1 MLRLNDILDKV
12 SSYAPNADLDLIM
25 RAYVYSA
32 RAHAGQM
39 RRSGEPYLIHP
50 IAVAGILA
58 EMRMDVD
65 TIAVGLLHDT
75 MEDCL
80 ATGSELASQ
89 FGPDVA
95 ELVDGVTKIGKLEFR
110 NKEEAQAENFRKL
123 VLAMARDVRVIL
135 VKLAD
140 RLHNMRTM
148 EHMRADRQ
156 RAISQE
162 TLEIY
167 APIANRLGLSR
178 LKSELE
184 DLCFRY
190 LHPEVYETLQERL
203 GVEAEERRQYI
214 DETSQILK
222 DNLAARGLTIEVKGR
237 PKHLFSVYHKMRD
250 QQLEF
255 EQIHDLLAFRIFT
268 NSLGECYTALGLIH
282 ADFRHIPE
290 RLKDYIANPK
300 SNGYQS
306 LHTVVIGPKGQQ
318 IEIQI
323 RTHEMHHVA
332 EIGIAAHWRYKEGH
346 LALSR
351 EDVNKVAKLRELFET
366 AKEVSDPTEF
376 LETIK
381 VDLFANEIFAFTPA
395 GDVKFFSQ
403 GSTVLD
409 FAFAIHT
416 EVGAT
421 CTGARV
427 NGRMVPLRYVIHS
440 GDKIE
445 ILTRPDQTPSRDW
458 LEIAKTGRAL
468 SKIRRHIREE
478 ERERGREIGRELLE
492 NELKRLGY
500 TFNRLLRDGTIQ
512 SAGKTLGFRNPEHL
526 YLALAQGHTPVRKV
540 LAEFVP
546 AEKLD
551 AQEEDANA
559 NALVT
564 FIKKLRKK
572 NHSPVLISGEEDVLV
587 TYARCCS
594 PLPGEPVMGFITRGR
609 GITVH
614 VANCKQ
620 LLALEPERRIPVEW
634 QREAGGTHSGEL
646 QIICTNQPGMLAEIG
661 STCKLTGINVT
672 KMEAHTM
679 DEDRAQLKLE
689 VSVTD
694 VNELSNLMRNLE
706 KIQGIIRVDRLR
718 A

>member
-1 MLRLNDILDKV
+1 M
-12 SSYAPNADLDLIM
+12 
-25 RAYVYSA
+25 
-32 RAHAGQM
+32 
-39 RRSGEPYLIHP
+39 
-50 IAVAGILA
+50 
-58 EMRMDVD
+58 
-65 TIAVGLLHDT
+65 
-75 MEDCL
+75 
-80 ATGSELASQ
+80 
-89 FGPDVA
+89 
-95 ELVDGVTKIGKLEFR
+95 
-110 NKEEAQAENFRKL
+110 
-123 VLAMARDVRVIL
+123 
-135 VKLAD
+135 
-140 RLHNMRTM
+140 
-148 EHMRADRQ
+148 
-156 RAISQE
+156 AIS
-162 TLEIY
+162 
-167 APIANRLGLSR
+167 
-178 LKSELE
+178 
-184 DLCFRY
+184 
-190 LHPEVYETLQERL
+190 
-203 GVEAEERRQYI
+203 
-214 DETSQILK
+214 
-222 DNLAARGLTIEVKGR
+222 
-237 PKHLFSVYHKMRD
+237 LF
-250 QQLEF
+250 
-255 EQIHDLLAFRIFT
+255 
-268 NSLGECYTALGLIH
+268 
-282 ADFRHIPE
+282 
-290 RLKDYIANPK
+290 
-300 SNGYQS
+300 
-306 LHTVVIGPKGQQ
+306 TVVIGPKGQQ

-351 EDVNKVAKLRELFET
+351 EMSIRLPNWRVVET

-381 VDLFANEIFAFTPA
+381 VDLFANEIFASPPFETSSS
-395 GDVKFFSQ
+395 SQ

-500 TFNRLLRDGTIQ
+500 TFNRLLRDVTIQ
-512 SAGKTLGFRNPEHL
+512 SAGKTLWFRNPDHL

-620 LLALEPERRIPVEW
+620 LLAPSQSEF
-634 QREAGGTHSGEL
+634 
-646 QIICTNQPGMLAEIG
+646 
-661 STCKLTGINVT
+661 
-672 KMEAHTM
+672 
-679 DEDRAQLKLE
+679 
-689 VSVTD
+689 
-694 VNELSNLMRNLE
+694 LSNGNV
-706 KIQGIIRVDRLR
+706 KR
-718 A
+718 AEPIAVNSKLSVPTAWYARGNR

>member
-1 MLRLNDILDKV
+1 MRLNDILDKV

-25 RAYVYSA
+25 RAYVFSA

-58 EMRMDVD
+58 DMRMDVD

-80 ATGSELASQ
+80 ATGDDLASQ
-89 FGPDVA
+89 FGGDVA

-123 VLAMARDVRVIL
+123 VLAMAKDVRVIL

-148 EHMRADRQ
+148 QHMRPDRQ

-167 APIANRLGLSR
+167 APIANRLGLAR

-184 DLCFRY
+184 DLCFCY
-190 LHPEVYETLQERL
+190 LHPEVYRNLEEQL
-203 GVEAEERRQYI
+203 GIEAEQRSGYI
-214 DETSQILK
+214 EETSRILK
-222 DNLAARGLTIEVKGR
+222 ENLAARGLHVEIKGR
-237 PKHLFSVYHKMRD
+237 PKHLFSVYNKMRD

-268 NSLGECYTALGLIH
+268 DSLGECYTALGLIH
-282 ADFRHIPE
+282 ADFRHVPE

-306 LHTVVIGPKGQQ
+306 LHTVVIGPAGQQ

-351 EDVNKVAKLRELFET
+351 EDMTKVAKLRELFET
-366 AKEVSDPTEF
+366 AQEVTDPTEF

-381 VDLFANEIFAFTPA
+381 VDLFANEIFAFTPH

-427 NGRMVPLRYVIHS
+427 NGRMVPLRYVIRS
-440 GDKIE
+440 GDKVE

-458 LEIAKTGRAL
+458 LEIARTGRAL

-478 ERERGREIGRELLE
+478 ERDRGREIGRELLE
-492 NELKRLGY
+492 NELKKLGY
-500 TFNRLLRDGTIQ
+500 TFNRLIKDGTI
-512 SAGKTLGFRNPEHL
+512 KTAAKALGFRKPEPL
-526 YLALAQGHTPVRKV
+526 YLALAQGHVPVRKV

-546 AEKLD
+546 PEKL
-551 AQEEDANA
+551 EEEEGS

-564 FIKKLRKK
+564 FIKKLRKR

-587 TYARCCS
+587 TYARCCN
-594 PLPGEPVMGFITRGR
+594 PLPGESVMGFITRGR

-634 QREAGGTHSGEL
+634 QREAGGTHTGEL
-646 QIICTNQPGMLAEIG
+646 QIVCTNQPGMLAEIG
-661 STCKLTGINVT
+661 STCKLVGINVT
-672 KMEAHTM
+672 RMEAHTM
-679 DEDRAQLKLE
+679 DDDRAQLTLE
-689 VSVTD
+689 VSVAD
-694 VNELSNLMRNLE
+694 VEELSQLMRSLE
-706 KIQGIIRVDRLR
+706 KIQGILRVDRLR